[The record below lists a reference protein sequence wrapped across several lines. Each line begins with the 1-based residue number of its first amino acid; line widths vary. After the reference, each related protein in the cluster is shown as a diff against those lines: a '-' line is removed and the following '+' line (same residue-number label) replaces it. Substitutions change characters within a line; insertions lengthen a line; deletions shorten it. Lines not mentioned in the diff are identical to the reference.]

1 MSPVSAF
8 SRPIDPASI
17 PEGGT
22 ERHLVA
28 DEEERR
34 EIAREFGLLELSAL
48 SAELALRHWRR
59 EGVEV
64 KGRLRAE
71 LTQSCV
77 VTLEPVV
84 QVIDEPFEVR
94 LVPAGS
100 RLAGPEAQ
108 KHGEIAVDPT
118 AEDPP
123 DVYSGHFIDLGAI
136 VEEHLAL
143 FIDPYPRAP
152 GAELAQAFD
161 TEQDKGEERESPFA
175 ELARLARKGQ
185 EKKT

>member
-1 MSPVSAF
+1 MTRKASF
-8 SRPIDPASI
+8 SRPIDAASI
-17 PEGGT
+17 PDDGT

-28 DEEERR
+28 DEEELH
-34 EIAREFGLLELSAL
+34 ELAQQFGLLGLDQLSADVT
-48 SAELALRHWRR
+48 LRPWRR

-64 KGRLRAE
+64 KGRLRAA

-77 VTLEPVV
+77 VTLEPVP
-84 QVIDEPFEVR
+84 QTIDEEFQVR

-100 RLAGPEAQ
+100 RLAGPAEQ
-108 KHGEIAVDPT
+108 KRGEIAVDPT
-118 AEDPP
+118 ADDPP
-123 DVYSGHFIDLGAI
+123 DVYSGNFIDLGAI

-143 FIDPYPRAP
+143 FLDPYPRAP
-152 GAELAQAFD
+152 GAELAPEFKR
-161 TEQDKGEERESPFA
+161 EQDEGEERESPFA